1 MTVQAT
7 LRGSVAGAVATITID
22 NPAKRNAMTAEMWRS
37 LPVLLKDLQ
46 DHPTVR
52 VVVLT
57 GAEGTF
63 CAGADIGDLDAIGA
77 DTATSNLAVVA
88 EQALASFPKP
98 TVARVEG
105 DCIGGGC
112 QLALA
117 CDLRLAA
124 PGARFGIT
132 PARLGVVYP
141 AVSTARLVHTVGLAN
156 AKWLLLTAELATAQD
171 ARRMG
176 LVHEV
181 AADLDARVET
191 VTSTLAS
198 RSLLSQAAAKE
209 IMEMTAYRLAASS
222 RAAGEEPA
230 SPEAAAYGVDA
241 ARVHHWMKLMRDSGE
256 AAEGASAFLG
266 RRPPAFPWTP
276 SAPR

>member
-1 MTVQAT
+1 MT
-7 LRGSVAGAVATITID
+7 LRVSVAYAAATITID
-22 NPAKRNAMTAEMWRS
+22 NPAKRNAMTALMWRS
-37 LPVLLKDLQ
+37 LPALLEDLQ
-46 DHPTVR
+46 NHSTVR

-63 CAGADIGDLDAIGA
+63 CAGADISDLDAIGA
-77 DTATSNLAVVA
+77 DNSTSNLAVLA

-98 TVARVEG
+98 TIARIEG

-124 PGARFGIT
+124 PGARFGLT

-141 AVSTARLVHTVGLAN
+141 AVSTARLVHTVGLAQ
-156 AKWLLLTAELATAQD
+156 AKWLLLTGELVTAGGAQ
-171 ARRMG
+171 RLG

-181 AADLDARVET
+181 ASDLDARVEA
-191 VTSTLAS
+191 VASTLAS

-209 IMEMTAYRLAASS
+209 IMEMTAD
-222 RAAGEEPA
+222 
-230 SPEAAAYGVDA
+230 GVDA
-241 ARVHHWMKLMRDSGE
+241 ARVHHWMNLMRESGE
-256 AAEGASAFLG
+256 AAEGAAAFLG
-266 RRPPAFPWTP
+266 RRRPDFPWKP
-276 SAPR
+276 

>member
-22 NPAKRNAMTAEMWRS
+22 NPAKRNAMTAQMWRS
-37 LPVLLKDLQ
+37 LPVLLKEFQ
-46 DHPTVR
+46 NHSTVR

-63 CAGADIGDLDAIGA
+63 CAGADIGDLEAIGA
-77 DTATSNLAVVA
+77 DNSTANLAVLA
-88 EQALASFPKP
+88 EEALASFPKP

-124 PGARFGIT
+124 PGARFGLT

-141 AVSTARLVHTVGLAN
+141 AVSTARLVHTVGLAQ
-156 AKWLLLTAELATAQD
+156 AKWLLLTADLVAAGD
-171 ARRMG
+171 AARLG

-181 AADLDARVET
+181 ASDLDARVEA
-191 VTSTLAS
+191 VTATLAS

-209 IMEMTAYRLAASS
+209 IMAMS
-222 RAAGEEPA
+222 
-230 SPEAAAYGVDA
+230 AYGIDA
-241 ARVHHWMKLMRDSGE
+241 SRVHHWMTLMRESGE
-256 AAEGASAFLG
+256 AAEGASAFLER
-266 RRPPAFPWTP
+266 RRPSFPWTL
-276 SAPR
+276 